1 MDEREMLEKIAD
13 SAQDL
18 PVPKHL
24 QPDQVRRQLKGRPYK
39 TGKHYRMIAAAA
51 CLCLCFGIGLF
62 VSEHDVRKMSG
73 SLVQDGESSNAQEQ
87 KDRIS
92 AAKKQDINLS
102 ILENDEAGAETGEDS
117 EAVSMQQKV
126 SVKKL
131 GKMYTLA
138 SDYGAVYDAV
148 KEASAWQMK
157 QEKEAMTDGAARDDA
172 DYANNIHYDENV
184 QSPLRSDLQKEGSNS
199 SQSADKEDF
208 STTNL
213 QVDGIDESD
222 VVKTDGNF
230 IYVAQENQIQTLD
243 VSSAVPYAAG
253 TIRPDMDEDTDRIC
267 EMYVADKLLTII
279 VQTEKTSLQQKEEE
293 QKAADVRYID
303 TKPVTKIITYDL
315 SDPKNPVLKDTAVQD
330 GWYQTSRKVG
340 GRLYLFTNQ
349 SMGITDDMLRED
361 AVSDDRLKQWLP
373 SVNGSV
379 VPSDCIYLQ
388 KGGSY
393 GLLMAAIDLT
403 DHSRIL
409 DTKLLIHQYTNLYVS
424 STSVYLYLNDYVN
437 EASRTR
443 IARFA
448 LEADGTIRA
457 VAAKTVKGNITDTFA
472 IHEKGGYLLVLTS
485 VTSADP
491 WENRVYVLDENM
503 QTAGKLTGLAKGEQ
517 IYAARF
523 AGDIGY
529 FVTYRNTDPLFSV
542 DFSDP
547 KNPQIIGELKVTG
560 FSEYLHFWSDDKLLG
575 IGYETIPDS
584 GETVGVK
591 LSMFD
596 ISDPLKVKEEAKLVL
611 QGVDDCEGMYD
622 YKSVLVSEKK
632 NLIAF
637 TTKTYAE
644 KYQEDYRVFSY
655 KDGKFISRI
664 ERTLANGTCADRK
677 YWRSVY
683 VGDMLYLVSEKKM
696 IAFAMNDDWKEIGKL
711 VYGWIEQGK
720 KQPAFAECE

>member
-575 IGYETIPDS
+575 IGYETNPDS

>member
-1 MDEREMLEKIAD
+1 
-13 SAQDL
+13 
-18 PVPKHL
+18 
-24 QPDQVRRQLKGRPYK
+24 
-39 TGKHYRMIAAAA
+39 
-51 CLCLCFGIGLF
+51 
-62 VSEHDVRKMSG
+62 
-73 SLVQDGESSNAQEQ
+73 
-87 KDRIS
+87 
-92 AAKKQDINLS
+92 
-102 ILENDEAGAETGEDS
+102 
-117 EAVSMQQKV
+117 
-126 SVKKL
+126 
-131 GKMYTLA
+131 
-138 SDYGAVYDAV
+138 
-148 KEASAWQMK
+148 
-157 QEKEAMTDGAARDDA
+157 
-172 DYANNIHYDENV
+172 
-184 QSPLRSDLQKEGSNS
+184 
-199 SQSADKEDF
+199 
-208 STTNL
+208 
-213 QVDGIDESD
+213 
-222 VVKTDGNF
+222 
-230 IYVAQENQIQTLD
+230 
-243 VSSAVPYAAG
+243 
-253 TIRPDMDEDTDRIC
+253 
-267 EMYVADKLLTII
+267 MYVADKLLTVI
-279 VQTEKTSLQQKEEE
+279 VQTEKTSLQQKEGE
-293 QKAADVRYID
+293 QKTADVRYID
-303 TKPVTKIITYDL
+303 AKPVTKIITYDL

-330 GWYQTSRKVG
+330 GWYQTSRKAG
-340 GRLYLFTNQ
+340 ARLYLFTEQ
-349 SMGITDDMLRED
+349 SMEISDDMLREN
-361 AVSDDRLKQWLP
+361 AVSEDGLKQWLP

-379 VPSDCIYLQ
+379 VHSDCIYLQ
-388 KGGSY
+388 KGGSH
-393 GLLMAAIDLT
+393 GLLMAAIDLA

-409 DTKLLIHQYTNLYVS
+409 DTKLLINQYTNLYVS
-424 STSVYLYLNDYVN
+424 NTSVYLYLNDYVN
-437 EASRTR
+437 GASRTR

-503 QTAGKLTGLAKGEQ
+503 QAAGKLTGLAKGEQ

-529 FVTYRNTDPLFSV
+529 FVTYRNTDPLFTV

-575 IGYETIPDS
+575 IGYETNPDS
-584 GETVGVK
+584 GETVGIK

-611 QGVDDCEGMYD
+611 QGVDDCEGMND

-644 KYQEDYRVFSY
+644 KYLEDYRVFSY

-664 ERTLANGTCADRK
+664 ERTLVNGTWADRK

-696 IAFAMNDDWKEIGKL
+696 IAFAMRDDWKEVGKL

>member
-102 ILENDEAGAETGEDS
+102 ILENDEAGAEAGEDS

-575 IGYETIPDS
+575 IGYETNPDS

-720 KQPAFAECE
+720 IPPVFAVCE

>member
-24 QPDQVRRQLKGRPYK
+24 QPDQVRRQLKRRPYK

-303 TKPVTKIITYDL
+303 SKPVTKIITYDL

-409 DTKLLIHQYTNLYVS
+409 DKKLLIHQYTNLYVS

-575 IGYETIPDS
+575 IGYETNPDS

-720 KQPAFAECE
+720 IPPAFAECE

>member
-1 MDEREMLEKIAD
+1 MNEREMLEKIAD

-39 TGKHYRMIAAAA
+39 TGNHYRMIAAAA

-62 VSEHDVRKMSG
+62 VSKNGVRMMPSNQMQNGG
-73 SLVQDGESSNAQEQ
+73 SSHTEDQ

-92 AAKKQDINLS
+92 DTKEQDA
-102 ILENDEAGAETGEDS
+102 DDS
-117 EAVSMQQKV
+117 KAVRMQQKV
-126 SVKKL
+126 SAKKL

-138 SDYGAVYDAV
+138 SDYGAVYDV
-148 KEASAWQMK
+148 LKEASAWRMK

-172 DYANNIHYDENV
+172 DHANNMYNDESV
-184 QSPLRSDLQKEGSNS
+184 RPSPISDLQKDESSG

-213 QVDGIDESD
+213 QVEGIDESD
-222 VVKTDGNF
+222 VVKTDGSF
-230 IYVAQENQIQTLD
+230 IYVVQENQIQTLD
-243 VSSAVPYAAG
+243 VRSAVPYAAG

-293 QKAADVRYID
+293 QKTADVRYID

-340 GRLYLFTNQ
+340 GRLYLFTDQ

-361 AVSDDRLKQWLP
+361 AVSDDGLKQWLP

-379 VPSDCIYLQ
+379 VHSDCIYLQ
-388 KGGSY
+388 KGGSH

-409 DTKLLIHQYTNLYVS
+409 DTKLLINQYTNLYVS
-424 STSVYLYLNDYVN
+424 NTSVYLYLNDYVN
-437 EASRTR
+437 GASRTR

-503 QTAGKLTGLAKGEQ
+503 QAAGKLTGLAKGEQ

-529 FVTYRNTDPLFSV
+529 FVTYRNTDPLFTV

-575 IGYETIPDS
+575 IGYETNPDS
-584 GETVGVK
+584 GETVGIK

-611 QGVDDCEGMYD
+611 QGVDDCEGMND

-644 KYQEDYRVFSY
+644 KYLEDYRVFSY

-664 ERTLANGTCADRK
+664 ERTLVNGTWADRK

-696 IAFAMNDDWKEIGKL
+696 IAFAMRDDWKEVGKL

>member
-1 MDEREMLEKIAD
+1 MDEQEMLEKIAD
-13 SAQDL
+13 SAQNL
-18 PVPKHL
+18 PVPKQL
-24 QPDQVRRQLKGRPYK
+24 QPDQVKRQLKRRPYK
-39 TGKHYRMIAAAA
+39 TGKHYRTIATAA

-62 VSEHDVRKMSG
+62 VSQNDVRKLSG
-73 SLVQDGESSNAQEQ
+73 SWAQDGGSSNTKDQ

-92 AAKKQDINLS
+92 VAKKQDTNLS
-102 ILENDEAGAETGEDS
+102 ILENDMAEAETGEDS
-117 EAVSMQQKV
+117 KAVSQQQKV
-126 SVKKL
+126 TVKKL

-138 SDYGAVYDAV
+138 SDYGAVYDV
-148 KEASAWQMK
+148 LKEASTWQMK

-172 DYANNIHYDENV
+172 DYENNIYNDESV
-184 QSPLRSDLQKEGSNS
+184 RSSPISDLQKDESNG

-213 QVDGIDESD
+213 QVEGIDESD
-222 VVKTDGNF
+222 IVKTDGNF
-230 IYVAQENQIQTLD
+230 IYVVQENQIQTLD
-243 VSSAVPYAAG
+243 VRSAVPYAAG
-253 TIRPDMDEDTDRIC
+253 TIRPDMDEDTDWIC
-267 EMYVADKLLTII
+267 EMYVADKLLTMI

-293 QKAADVRYID
+293 QKIADVRYID
-303 TKPVTKIITYDL
+303 MKPVTKIITYDL

-340 GRLYLFTNQ
+340 GRLYLFTDQ
-349 SMGITDDMLRED
+349 SMAITDDMLRED
-361 AVSDDRLKQWLP
+361 AVSDDGLKQWLP

-379 VPSDCIYLQ
+379 VHSDCIYLQ
-388 KGGSY
+388 KGGSH
-393 GLLMAAIDLT
+393 GLLMSAIDLA

-409 DTKLLIHQYTNLYVS
+409 DTKLLINQYTNLYVS
-424 STSVYLYLNDYVN
+424 STSVYLYFNDYVN

-457 VAAKTVKGNITDTFA
+457 VAAKTVKGSIHDTFA

-503 QTAGKLTGLAKGEQ
+503 QAAGKLTGLAKGEQ

-529 FVTYRNTDPLFSV
+529 FVTYRNTDPLFTV

-575 IGYETIPDS
+575 IGYETNPDS

-644 KYQEDYRVFSY
+644 KYLEDYRVFSY

-664 ERTLANGTCADRK
+664 ERTLANGTWADRR

-720 KQPAFAECE
+720 IQPVFADCE